1 MDHVHR
7 FLQANVN
14 HSARAQ
20 DLLVHTMAEWFIDI
34 AIVAEPYFVPPD
46 REDSWAGD
54 VDGSV
59 AIVMRQSA
67 ALPPLGMVA
76 RGSGYVVVRV
86 NETVVI
92 GVYFSPNRSLAEFE
106 RFLGGLEALVHRF
119 ESRPVI
125 LAGDLNAKCTAWGS
139 PRTDSRGEFLSEWA
153 FATGLCLLNRGSV
166 ATCVRWNGES
176 HVDVSF
182 ASPSAAR
189 RVRGWRV
196 LEGAETLSDHRF
208 VRFELSVST
217 LLNAPDEDARGEEE
231 LPRSAPRSFP
241 RWALKR
247 LNKVL
252 AVEAATVA
260 AWAPR

>member
-1 MDHVHR
+1 
-7 FLQANVN
+7 
-14 HSARAQ
+14 Q

-139 PRTDSRGEFLSEWA
+139 PRTDTRGEFLSEWA
-153 FATGLCLLNRGSV
+153 FATSLCLLN
-166 ATCVRWNGES
+166 
-176 HVDVSF
+176 
-182 ASPSAAR
+182 
-189 RVRGWRV
+189 
-196 LEGAETLSDHRF
+196 
-208 VRFELSVST
+208 
-217 LLNAPDEDARGEEE
+217 
-231 LPRSAPRSFP
+231 
-241 RWALKR
+241 
-247 LNKVL
+247 
-252 AVEAATVA
+252 
-260 AWAPR
+260 